1 MYCNRDVTQTL
12 PDLGKVMLL
21 RLPASRAVPLVNP
34 PYAAGSL
41 VVPAAMFEIPSPA
54 AVAAAV
60 GALRGRAHRPVAF
73 GATRNGAANS
83 PLNERGERSCSSDEK
98 VHAERIKAFP
108 VGFFTLRL
116 AVTDGGC
123 FLPTLTVG

>member
-41 VVPAAMFEIPSPA
+41 VVPAAMFEIPSLA

-83 PLNERGERSCSSDEK
+83 PLNERGERSCSRDEK

-108 VGFFTLRL
+108 VGFSH
-116 AVTDGGC
+116 
-123 FLPTLTVG
+123 